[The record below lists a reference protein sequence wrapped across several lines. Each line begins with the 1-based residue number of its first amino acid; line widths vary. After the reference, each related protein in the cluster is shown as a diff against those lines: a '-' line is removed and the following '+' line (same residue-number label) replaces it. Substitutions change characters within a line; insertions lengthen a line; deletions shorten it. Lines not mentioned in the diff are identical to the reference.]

1 MKTID
6 DTIATLETKIKQ
18 AKARKQRLEAQKRAL
33 GSKQQR
39 ADDTRRKILVGAAVL
54 GKVER
59 GEWPK
64 DNFLDIMSQTLTHP
78 QDRCL
83 FGLDSHHDREASFL
97 GNDPPTP
104 FSSEPDYFTVAKTY
118 YGLGLK
124 MMGAYAESLVDR
136 FKAKQKNSQ

>member
-64 DNFLDIMSQTLTHP
+64 DNFLDIMNQTLTHP

-83 FGLDSHHDREASFL
+83 FGLDGNNDVEASFL
-97 GNDPPTP
+97 SNDSPTP
-104 FSSEPDYFTVAKTY
+104 FSSESDYFTVLKTY

-124 MMGAYAESLVDR
+124 MMSDYAESLVDR
-136 FKAKQKNSQ
+136 FKTKQKNS

>member
-83 FGLDSHHDREASFL
+83 FGLD
-97 GNDPPTP
+97 GNNDVEVSILSNDSPTP
-104 FSSEPDYFTVAKTY
+104 LSIESDYFTVLKTY

-124 MMGAYAESLVDR
+124 MMSDYAESLVDR
-136 FKAKQKNSQ
+136 FKTKQTNS